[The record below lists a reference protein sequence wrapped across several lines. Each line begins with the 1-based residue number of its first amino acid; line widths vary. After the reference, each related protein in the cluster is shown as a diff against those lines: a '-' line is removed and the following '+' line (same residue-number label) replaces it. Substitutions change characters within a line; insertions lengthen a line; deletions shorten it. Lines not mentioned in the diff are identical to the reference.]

1 MYVIHPMLLPRF
13 PADPGEVQAVDPP
26 RQRALSILVWRV
38 MLTRVAGVCCVS
50 VDLNGLAKILL
61 LPLASGSAQSWG
73 LHEMQQCRHLLTTFR
88 RGQGDGTNELAMSV
102 YPCVALFPSLSLI
115 FFSQF
120 SSPLFYSLGTVF
132 LLLGTLNG
140 TPSRFSVPLSSAMF
154 ASDIPIPNLRSN
166 EGVGPACL
174 VDFVSHLFFVGLMS
188 VVGHLGNQGVMSHL

>member
-1 MYVIHPMLLPRF
+1 MLLPRF

-26 RQRALSILVWRV
+26 RQRALSILVWRTV
-38 MLTRVAGVCCVS
+38 PTRVAGVCCVS

-115 FFSQF
+115 FFLSNFF
-120 SSPLFYSLGTVF
+120 SSFRLSWHCFSLAWNSQWHSEQVF
-132 LLLGTLNG
+132 SAALLCHVCFGHSHTQ
-140 TPSRFSVPLSSAMF
+140 PEKQR
-154 ASDIPIPNLRSN
+154 
-166 EGVGPACL
+166 GVGPACL

-188 VVGHLGNQGVMSHL
+188 VVGHLGNQGVMSLLRNTAS